1 MVNIKDLFSIFR
13 NPYGQKRW
21 QVWDGDN
28 LIGLFYTRR
37 EARMCRRGWIDQ
49 RGRQGDVT

>member
-1 MVNIKDLFSIFR
+1 MVAIKDLFSIFR

-37 EARMCRRGWIDQ
+37 EARTCRREWINQ
-49 RGRQGDVT
+49 QGRQGDVT